1 MTIVAEAP
9 YEVTDPTIDS
19 QIVNLKT
26 AGADVFF
33 NEASPKFAA
42 QAIRKAAELNWKPVQ
57 LLASISNSIGSVL
70 KPAGLENA
78 KGILS
83 TSYLKDPTDPMW
95 KGDAAVAEWE
105 AFMRE
110 YYPEGDRTSTFT
122 AYGYLTAQTLVQ
134 VLKQCG
140 DELTRENVMKQAANL
155 KDLRLGLL
163 LPGIVI
169 NTGPDD
175 YYPIEQMQMSRFDGE
190 HSVLFGPVISAER
203 GGS

>member
-1 MTIVAEAP
+1 
-9 YEVTDPTIDS
+9 
-19 QIVNLKT
+19 
-26 AGADVFF
+26 
-33 NEASPKFAA
+33 
-42 QAIRKAAELNWKPVQ
+42 
-57 LLASISNSIGSVL
+57 
-70 KPAGLENA
+70 
-78 KGILS
+78 
-83 TSYLKDPTDPMW
+83 
-95 KGDAAVAEWE
+95 
-105 AFMRE
+105 MRE

-122 AYGYLTAQTLVQ
+122 VYGYLTAQTLVQ

-140 DELTRENVMKQAANL
+140 DELTHENVMKQAANL